1 MTLTENGHHDIFIS
15 AETSKRYP
23 ARNAGRQ
30 LAEAFEG
37 RMIGME
43 KKDVLAALAAL
54 SQETRL
60 DIFRLL
66 VQAGPEGRSAGAI
79 AEALGVAPATLSF
92 HLSNLTHAGLIV
104 QRRES
109 RSLIYSAD
117 YDCMNAVLG
126 YLSENCCGRPAN
138 AAVRA
143 PVCTPTTKA
152 ANTENQGDTSHE
164 AATCPRR
171 GC

>member
-1 MTLTENGHHDIFIS
+1 
-15 AETSKRYP
+15 
-23 ARNAGRQ
+23 
-30 LAEAFEG
+30 
-37 RMIGME
+37 ME
-43 KKDVLAALAAL
+43 KKAVLSALTAL

-66 VQAGPEGRSAGAI
+66 VHAGPEGHSAGAI

-117 YDCMNAVLG
+117 YDRMTAVLG
-126 YLSENCCGRPAN
+126 FLSENCCGRPAN
-138 AAVRA
+138 TAARA
-143 PVCTPTTKA
+143 PVCAPSPEA
-152 ANTENQGDTSHE
+152 VNTEDQGEPRHE
-164 AATCPRR
+164 TPARSRR

>member
-1 MTLTENGHHDIFIS
+1 
-15 AETSKRYP
+15 
-23 ARNAGRQ
+23 
-30 LAEAFEG
+30 
-37 RMIGME
+37 ME
-43 KKDVLAALAAL
+43 KKAVLAALTAL

-60 DIFRLL
+60 DVFRLL

-92 HLSNLTHAGLIV
+92 HLSNLTNAGLIV

-117 YDCMNAVLG
+117 YDRMNAVLDF
-126 YLSENCCGRPAN
+126 LSENCCGLSAS
-138 AAVRA
+138 
-143 PVCTPTTKA
+143 TEA
-152 ANTENQGDTSHE
+152 ANIEETSHE
-164 AATCPRR
+164 APARPRR